1 MSSRAPPTAAARV
14 VTIDLAQ
21 LAANWRAL
29 AALARPAAC
38 AAVVKADA
46 YGLGA
51 ARVVPALAAAG
62 CRTFFVATFDEA
74 VAVRAVVPSA
84 NANMPV
90 ATRSGAIGP
99 SAIGPGATMAG
110 VYVLDGLLP
119 GTAARLIAAG
129 VAPVLGTLAEVREWA
144 AACRAIG
151 KRYRAAI
158 QINSGMNRTGLEPAE
173 CDALIAE
180 PGLLA
185 AFEPAFVMSH
195 LACADDPAAA
205 LNGQQL
211 AAFQAAGQRFKAVAG
226 FEAVPLS
233 LAASAGMLLGR
244 EYYFDLVR
252 PGYAVYGAQP
262 SAVGARLPVKPAV
275 TVEARVL
282 SVRDVERGGCVGYGA
297 MWTAQRRSRIATLA
311 IGYADGFARS
321 AGGDQSG
328 GLESGGLEP
337 GGVRAGSS
345 IGDVGR
351 GLVAFGGQLVPVIGR
366 VSMDLVT
373 IDVTDLADRAPTRG
387 DLVEVIGPTVTLADA
402 ARAAG
407 TLGYEVLTRLSQRAT
422 RVYRDGP
429 PDHDSTA
436 GASDTEDED
445 TEDGDT
451 EDGDTEDGGG
461 V

>member
-1 MSSRAPPTAAARV
+1 MSTRAPLTAAARV
-14 VTIDLAQ
+14 ITIDLAQ
-21 LAANWRAL
+21 VADNWRAL

-74 VAVRAVVPSA
+74 VSVRAVVPSA
-84 NANMPV
+84 NSASTPV
-90 ATRSGAIGP
+90 ASRSGAIGQG
-99 SAIGPGATMAG
+99 GPVATMAG

-173 CDALIAE
+173 FDTLIAE

-195 LACADDPAAA
+195 LACADDPVAA

-211 AAFQAAGQRFKAVAG
+211 AAFIGHGQRFKSVAG

-262 SAVGARLPVKPAV
+262 SAAGARLPVEPAV

-282 SVRDVERGGCVGYGA
+282 SVRDVEQGGGVGYGA

-321 AGGDQSG
+321 SGGDQ
-328 GLESGGLEP
+328 SGGLEP
-337 GGVRAGSS
+337 GGVRAGQSV
-345 IGDVGR
+345 GDVGR
-351 GLVAFGGQLVPVIGR
+351 GVVAFGGQLAPVIGR

-422 RVYRDGP
+422 RVYRNDP
-429 PDHDSTA
+429 PGNDPGA
-436 GASDTEDED
+436 GVSDT
-445 TEDGDT
+445 DG
-451 EDGDTEDGGG
+451 EAGFDGQG
-461 V
+461 

>member
-21 LAANWRAL
+21 VADNWRAL

-74 VAVRAVVPSA
+74 VAVRAAALSA
-84 NANMPV
+84 NANTPV
-90 ATRSGAIGP
+90 ANRSGAIG
-99 SAIGPGATMAG
+99 SGANGPGATVLG
-110 VYVLDGLLP
+110 VFVLDGLLP

-129 VAPVLGTLAEVREWA
+129 VAPVLGSLAEVREWA

-151 KRYRAAI
+151 KRYRAAL
-158 QINSGMNRTGLEPAE
+158 QVNSGMNRTGLEPAE
-173 CDALIAE
+173 FDALIAE

-211 AAFQAAGQRFKAVAG
+211 AAFLAAGQRFKAVAG

-244 EYYFDLVR
+244 AYYFDLVR

-262 SAVGARLPVKPAV
+262 SAVGAHLPVEPAV

-282 SVRDVERGGCVGYGA
+282 SVRDVEQGGGVGYGA

-328 GLESGGLEP
+328 GLEP
-337 GGVRAGSS
+337 GGVRAGAS
-345 IGDVGR
+345 IGDAGR
-351 GLVAFGGQLVPVIGR
+351 GAVAFGGQLAPVIGR

-373 IDVTDLADRAPTRG
+373 IDVTDLGDRAPNRG

-429 PDHDSTA
+429 SDNGSNA
-436 GASDTEDED
+436 GASDIDDEAGF
-445 TEDGDT
+445 DGQ
-451 EDGDTEDGGG
+451 G
-461 V
+461 